1 MIQYINI
8 NNQIRTLLARKLES
22 FYQETNDKVEAL
34 ALYHLWIRELQSENN
49 SLYKI
54 IINLGFS
61 DAYRILSFL
70 DLYNQLPREREE
82 LLYRLKQFHS
92 FEEIEELLEEEP
104 EYFNMLIQSP
114 LKFQIYT
121 LRNQASMLLMGENV
135 IQYFDTFHEIE
146 NKAVFQP
153 LILQDIRN
161 MYDKCSLKNKNITT
175 LCFEKLMVLSIGNT
189 KEFYK
194 IIARLIDE
202 FYHISK
208 KLQQHFTCIDDVCE
222 YVISEIEIGSKEK
235 LVYEI
240 SYDEELLQDVLALY
254 LSTISIYENTCEE
267 EIKRKQKKI

>member
-1 MIQYINI
+1 MIHYINI
-8 NNQIRTLLARKLES
+8 NNQIRTLLARKLEL
-22 FYQETNDKVEAL
+22 FYQEANDKVEAL

-70 DLYNQLPREREE
+70 DLYNQLPKEREK
-82 LLYRLKQFHS
+82 LLHRLKQFHS

-114 LKFQIYT
+114 LKFQMYS

-146 NKAVFQP
+146 KKAVFQP
-153 LILQDIRN
+153 FTLLDIRN
-161 MYDKCSLKNKNITT
+161 MYDKYSLKNKHIDV
-175 LCFEKLMVLSIGNT
+175 LCFEKLMALSIGNT

-194 IIARLIDE
+194 IIARLVDE

-240 SYDEELLQDVLALY
+240 SYNEELLQDILTLY
-254 LSTISIYENTCEE
+254 LSTVSIYENTCEE
-267 EIKRKQKKI
+267 EIKRK